1 MSRKTTTTN
10 GQNPAVRAFFPLT
23 MVRSLVLSGILQT
36 HPTIKIHKQRLFR
49 GVDRASKQRAGRPVS
64 KLAQR
69 TSPSTRTDLEA
80 PGVQRPEVTARICTM
95 NLTIQGYG
103 SLGNTIESAIAAPKN
118 LHHRFCAAQST
129 SPSISSEIRT
139 SHNEPHPERRPITVR
154 CWRRVG
160 LFF

>member
-1 MSRKTTTTN
+1 VSRKTTTTN

-69 TSPSTRTDLEA
+69 TSPSTRTDFC
-80 PGVQRPEVTARICTM
+80 PARGQNRGPCKNSHNQPHHQFLSKSVVRTM
-95 NLTIQGYG
+95 NLTLMKTYNVRLMEAGWFVFF
-103 SLGNTIESAIAAPKN
+103 KDVN
-118 LHHRFCAAQST
+118 LQTNKQRK
-129 SPSISSEIRT
+129 PSRLSS
-139 SHNEPHPERRPITVR
+139 IT
-154 CWRRVG
+154 
-160 LFF
+160 